1 LHKKKA
7 VVETQ
12 KELTPE
18 EKLQKIIDYI
28 IENKSDYVSVSKL
41 MDIISIESTFY
52 KKQLKFYMPNKI
64 NKEFHESEEYKENYI
79 S

>member
-1 LHKKKA
+1 M
-7 VVETQ
+7 ETQ

-41 MDIISIESTFY
+41 MDIIGIESTLY
-52 KKQLKFYMPNKI
+52 KKQSKFYMPSKVY
-64 NKEFHESEEYKENYI
+64 KEFHEWEEYKENFI

>member
-1 LHKKKA
+1 
-7 VVETQ
+7 VETQ

-41 MDIISIESTFY
+41 MDIIGIESTLY
-52 KKQLKFYMPNKI
+52 KKQSIFYMPSKV
-64 NKEFHESEEYKENYI
+64 NKEFHECEEYKENFI